1 MSPTARSTGNLPTS
15 IAELVRASPGSSPT
29 VGLSIAVVIGD
40 EPFKLINNVWPI
52 RDFAFAPVTNEVAN
66 EAGTSNA
73 IKSDA
78 QVSVSG
84 EDINTLEWLDG
95 NPTNITN
102 KQILDKQ
109 KELQALED
117 VISKRIKE
125 YGSIAEQIEYITEN
139 GLDAWQSKVNSI
151 KAKYPKE

>member
-1 MSPTARSTGNLPTS
+1 MKINICTAIL
-15 IAELVRASPGSSPT
+15 
-29 VGLSIAVVIGD
+29 
-40 EPFKLINNVWPI
+40 
-52 RDFAFAPVTNEVAN
+52 
-66 EAGTSNA
+66 A

-84 EDINTLEWLDG
+84 EDINTLEWHDG

-102 KQILDKQ
+102 QQILDKQ

-139 GLDAWQSKVNSI
+139 GLDAWQIKVADIKSKF
-151 KAKYPKE
+151 PKE

>member
-1 MSPTARSTGNLPTS
+1 MKINICTAIL
-15 IAELVRASPGSSPT
+15 
-29 VGLSIAVVIGD
+29 
-40 EPFKLINNVWPI
+40 
-52 RDFAFAPVTNEVAN
+52 
-66 EAGTSNA
+66 A
-73 IKSDA
+73 IKKDA

-84 EDINTLEWLDG
+84 EDINTLEWHDE

-102 KQILDKQ
+102 QQILDKQ

-125 YGSIAEQIEYITEN
+125 YGSVAEQIEYITEN
-139 GLDAWQSKVNSI
+139 GLDAWQSKVAEI

>member
-1 MSPTARSTGNLPTS
+1 MKIDICTTIL
-15 IAELVRASPGSSPT
+15 
-29 VGLSIAVVIGD
+29 
-40 EPFKLINNVWPI
+40 K
-52 RDFAFAPVTNEVAN
+52 
-66 EAGTSNA
+66 
-73 IKSDA
+73 IKKDA

-84 EDINTLEWLDG
+84 NDINTLEWHDN

-102 KQILDKQ
+102 QQILDKQ
-109 KELQALED
+109 SELQALED
-117 VISKRIKE
+117 VISKRINE